1 MKKIVFISGATASG
15 KSAFVHKLIDNYF
28 NNATIISIDSMQVYK
43 YMDIGSAKPT
53 LEEIKK
59 YNYKMIDIIEPSFN
73 FNIKDYLDIFKTV
86 IQNIGKEEEPIFG
99 VGGTGFYIDSIKYG
113 IFDETND
120 NKENS
125 IKIRKELY
133 KKIENEGLESL
144 YFELLK
150 IDKESAKNIDRFN
163 ARRVVR
169 ALEVFYNTGKKFSE
183 LKKERKKIIDLDYLS
198 YILDIDRETIYN
210 NINKRVD
217 SMFDKGLLEEVK
229 SLINMN
235 VDINSTSMQAIG
247 YKECYDYIA
256 GNSMTFEELKELIK
270 KRTRN
275 FAKRQLTW
283 FRREEHKRINPE
295 DIEKVA
301 REIKEFYES

>member
-1 MKKIVFISGATASG
+1 M
-15 KSAFVHKLIDNYF
+15 
-28 NNATIISIDSMQVYK
+28 
-43 YMDIGSAKPT
+43 
-53 LEEIKK
+53 
-59 YNYKMIDIIEPSFN
+59 
-73 FNIKDYLDIFKTV
+73 
-86 IQNIGKEEEPIFG
+86 
-99 VGGTGFYIDSIKYG
+99 
-113 IFDETND
+113 
-120 NKENS
+120 
-125 IKIRKELY
+125 
-133 KKIENEGLESL
+133 
-144 YFELLK
+144 
-150 IDKESAKNIDRFN
+150 
-163 ARRVVR
+163 
-169 ALEVFYNTGKKFSE
+169 EVFYNTGRKFSA
-183 LKKERKKIIDLDYLS
+183 LKKERKKIIDLNYFS

-217 SMFDKGLLEEVK
+217 LMFDKGLLEEVK

-283 FRREEHKRINPE
+283 FRREEHKRIKPE

-301 REIKEFYES
+301 REIKEFYEKP